1 MKTIG
6 ITGGVGSG
14 KSAILGYLAEH
25 YPCRVLYADELTA
38 KMQKKGGKC
47 YEAMVRMF
55 GPEYLLPDGE
65 LDRAKIGGRVFGDPE
80 ALKALNDLIH
90 PIVVEEIKRQIKE
103 AGSKENTEF
112 FFLEAALLIETGFD
126 KICDELWYIYA
137 RREVRIKRLEESR
150 GYTPERSAQMM
161 ERQLPEEVFRKYCQV
176 VIDNSGTLEESIS
189 QIRGILEGYY
199 RDN

>member
-14 KSAILGYLAEH
+14 KSAILGHLAEH

-38 KMQKKGGKC
+38 EMQKKGGKC
-47 YEAMVRMF
+47 YEPMARMF

-161 ERQLPEEVFRKYCQV
+161 ERQLSEEVFRKYCQV

-189 QIRGILEGYY
+189 QIRGILEG
-199 RDN
+199 

>member
-47 YEAMVRMF
+47 YEAMARMF

-103 AGSKENTEF
+103 AGSKENIEF

-137 RREVRIKRLEESR
+137 SREVRIKRLEESR

-189 QIRGILEGYY
+189 QIRGILEG
-199 RDN
+199 

>member
-189 QIRGILEGYY
+189 QIRGILEG
-199 RDN
+199 

>member
-47 YEAMVRMF
+47 YEAMARMF

-103 AGSKENTEF
+103 AGSKGNTEF

-161 ERQLPEEVFRKYCQV
+161 ERQLPEEVFLKYCQV

-189 QIRGILEGYY
+189 QIRGILEG
-199 RDN
+199 

>member
-47 YEAMVRMF
+47 YEAMARMF

-137 RREVRIKRLEESR
+137 SREVRIKRLEESR

-189 QIRGILEGYY
+189 QIRGILEG
-199 RDN
+199 

>member
-6 ITGGVGSG
+6 ITGGVCSG

-65 LDRAKIGGRVFGDPE
+65 LDRAKIGGRVFGDPK

-137 RREVRIKRLEESR
+137 SREVRIKRLEESR

-189 QIRGILEGYY
+189 QIRGILEG
-199 RDN
+199 

>member
-47 YEAMVRMF
+47 YEAMARMF

-65 LDRAKIGGRVFGDPE
+65 LDRAKIGGRVFGNPE

-189 QIRGILEGYY
+189 QIRGILEG
-199 RDN
+199 

>member
-47 YEAMVRMF
+47 YEAMARMF
-55 GPEYLLPDGE
+55 GPDYLLPDGE
-65 LDRAKIGGRVFGDPE
+65 LDRAKIGGRVFGDPK

-103 AGSKENTEF
+103 AESKENTEF

-137 RREVRIKRLEESR
+137 RREVRIRRLEESR

-161 ERQLPEEVFRKYCQV
+161 ERQLPEEVFRKYCHV

-189 QIRGILEGYY
+189 QIRGILEG
-199 RDN
+199 

>member
-65 LDRAKIGGRVFGDPE
+65 LDRAKIGGRVFGNPE

-189 QIRGILEGYY
+189 QIRGILEG
-199 RDN
+199 